1 MKKYVF
7 LLMIMSLICPVK
19 ALGGMSNSIEY
30 TQLYIIGDAVATG

>member
-19 ALGGMSNSIEY
+19 ALGGMSNILPGCSNQVMCCIS
-30 TQLYIIGDAVATG
+30 